1 MAILGIE
8 IGGTK
13 LQFGVGDGK
22 DGSLTVLERV
32 FVEPGWNAAEIIEA
46 ISSATKSLMERHAI
60 DRIGIGF
67 GGPVDRAAGT
77 IVKSHQV
84 EGWDGF
90 PIGPWGEKEFG
101 VPVCVGNDSDLA
113 GLAEATFGAGKG
125 QSVVYYTNC
134 GSGIGG
140 ALVIDGALYSGGKGI
155 AVEPGHLRP
164 GLACECDDATVE
176 SIASGWGI
184 ARQVQ
189 SQLLETPRSER
200 HEVVELCEACCGNPE
215 QLTTKQIAQ
224 AALGGNSIARDAF
237 RRAANVFGWAIAQA
251 VTLIAPNVVV
261 LGGGV
266 PMTDDS
272 LFLNP
277 VRQYVERYV
286 FPPFRGQFEI
296 VRAELGEEMVVHGA
310 IALCLRL

>member
-13 LQFGVGDGK
+13 LQLGVGDGK
-22 DGSLTVLERV
+22 TGTLSVLERV
-32 FVEPGWNAAEIIEA
+32 FVEPGWGAVEIREA
-46 ISSATKSLMERHAI
+46 ISKATKSLMERESI

-125 QSVVYYTNC
+125 RPVVYYTNC

-140 ALVIDGALYSGGKGI
+140 ALVIDGALYSGGRGI

-164 GLACECDDATVE
+164 GLACVSDEATVE

-189 SQLLETPRSER
+189 ERLAESADATHHEIAELLD
-200 HEVVELCEACCGNPE
+200 VCEGNPD

-224 AALGGNSIARDAF
+224 AALDGNSIAKDAF
-237 RRAANVFGWAIAQA
+237 DRAAQVFGWAVAQA
-251 VTLIAPNVVV
+251 VTLFAPNIVV

-266 PMTDDS
+266 PMTDDT
-272 LFLNP
+272 LFLDP
-277 VRQYVERYV
+277 VRRHAETYV
-286 FPPFRGQFEI
+286 FPPFRGAFDI

-310 IALCLRL
+310 IALAAV